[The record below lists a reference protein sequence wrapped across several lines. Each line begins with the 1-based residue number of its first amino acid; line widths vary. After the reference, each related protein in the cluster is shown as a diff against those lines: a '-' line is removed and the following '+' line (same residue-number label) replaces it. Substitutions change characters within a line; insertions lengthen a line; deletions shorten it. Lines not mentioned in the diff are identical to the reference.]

1 MLGREKKES
10 TMARIPYVEH
20 DTKSAEARQF
30 LAEMSQNSTASQF
43 DFRDVPNI
51 MKALANSPRLARAIS
66 QLGHYFMNELSLEP
80 RLRELAVLILMKRLN
95 CEYGFVNHIGVALKS
110 GVTRDQIDHI
120 DSYQTNAFF
129 SDDDK
134 LVLRYAEELTLKA
147 QVNDEL
153 FREVE
158 RCLGTSSLLDLNA
171 AVGFWNMM
179 ARNLNGL
186 QIDLE
191 PERRQ

>member
-1 MLGREKKES
+1 
-10 TMARIPYVEH
+10 MARIPYVEP
-20 DTKSAEARQF
+20 DSGSAEAKQF
-30 LAEMSQNSTASQF
+30 LAEMSQNTTARQF
-43 DFRDVPNI
+43 EFRDVPNV

-66 QLGHYFMNELSLEP
+66 QLGQYFMSELSLSP

-95 CEYGFVNHIGVALKS
+95 CEYGFVNHIGVALKT
-110 GVTRDQIDHI
+110 GVTREQLDHI
-120 DSYQTNAFF
+120 DSYQTNPCF

-147 QVNDEL
+147 QVDDDL
-153 FREVE
+153 FLEVE
-158 RCLGTSSLLDLNA
+158 RRLGTLNLLDLNA

-191 PERRQ
+191 PERKA

>member
-1 MLGREKKES
+1 
-10 TMARIPYVEH
+10 MARIRYVER
-20 DTKSAEARQF
+20 DSESAEARQF
-30 LAEMSQNSTASQF
+30 LAEMSQSTSTSQF
-43 DFRDVPNI
+43 NFRDVPNV
-51 MKALANSPRLARAIS
+51 MKALANSPKLARRIA
-66 QLGHYFMNELSLEP
+66 QLGQYFMSELSLSP

-110 GVTRDQIDHI
+110 GVTREQLDHI
-120 DSYQTNAFF
+120 DSYQTSPFF
-129 SDDDK
+129 SDNDK

-147 QVNDEL
+147 QVDEKL

-158 RCLGTSSLLDLNA
+158 SRLGTLNLLDLNA
-171 AVGFWNMM
+171 AVGYWNMM

-191 PERRQ
+191 QERKA

>member
-1 MLGREKKES
+1 
-10 TMARIPYVEH
+10 
-20 DTKSAEARQF
+20 
-30 LAEMSQNSTASQF
+30 
-43 DFRDVPNI
+43 VPNI
-51 MKALANSPRLARAIS
+51 MKALANSPKLARAIS
-66 QLGHYFMNELSLEP
+66 QLGQYFMNELSLEP

-95 CEYGFVNHIGVALKS
+95 CQYGFVNHIGVALKT
-110 GVTRDQIDHI
+110 GVARDQIDHI
-120 DSYQTNAFF
+120 DSYRTSPAF

-134 LVLRYAEELTLKA
+134 LILRYAEELTLKA
-147 QVNDEL
+147 QVDDEL

-158 RCLGTSSLLDLNA
+158 RRIGMLNLLDLNA

-191 PERRQ
+191 PERRT

>member
-1 MLGREKKES
+1 
-10 TMARIPYVEH
+10 MARIPYVER
-20 DTKSAEARQF
+20 DTGTAETQELYNELSHNA
-30 LAEMSQNSTASQF
+30 ATSQF

-51 MKALANSPRLARAIS
+51 MKALANSPKLARRIS
-66 QLGHYFMNELSLEP
+66 QLGHYFMTELSLEP

-95 CEYGFVNHIGVALKS
+95 CEYGFVNHIGIAQQTGLS
-110 GVTRDQIDHI
+110 REQIDHVG
-120 DSYQTNAFF
+120 SYQTSSLF

-147 QVNDEL
+147 QVDDEL
-153 FREVE
+153 FRQVQS
-158 RCLGTSSLLDLNA
+158 RIGMVNVLDLTA

-186 QIDLE
+186 QIDVE
-191 PERRQ
+191 PERRL